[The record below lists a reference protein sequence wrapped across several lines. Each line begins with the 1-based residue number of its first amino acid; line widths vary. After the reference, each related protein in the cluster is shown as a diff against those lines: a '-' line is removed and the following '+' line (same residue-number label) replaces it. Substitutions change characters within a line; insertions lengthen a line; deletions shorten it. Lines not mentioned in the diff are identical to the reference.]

1 MNSTNT
7 ANMNSTN
14 IKEKSESEEAQ
25 LKKRDDHMAFLKEQ
39 EEIRDAKYLTNKYKF
54 DFPDD
59 WMSQF
64 DFMLL
69 TSAINNYEKLL
80 PITRT
85 KEYKSRH
92 GLLS

>member
-1 MNSTNT
+1 MNKTNT
-7 ANMNSTN
+7 SNMNTIQKKVES
-14 IKEKSESEEAQ
+14 KEEVKILKGSDDP
-25 LKKRDDHMAFLKEQ
+25 LKKE

-54 DFPDD
+54 DFPENR
-59 WMSQF
+59 MSQF
-64 DFMLL
+64 QFMLL
-69 TSAINNYEKLL
+69 ERAINKYEESR

>member
-14 IKEKSESEEAQ
+14 IQKKVESKEEAHSDDL
-25 LKKRDDHMAFLKEQ
+25 LKKE

-54 DFPDD
+54 DFPEDG
-59 WMSQF
+59 MSQF
-64 DFMLL
+64 QFMLL
-69 TSAINNYEKLL
+69 KHAINKYEESR
-80 PITRT
+80 PITRP
-85 KEYKSRH
+85 KEYKRRH

>member
-1 MNSTNT
+1 MNTTNT
-7 ANMNSTN
+7 ANINTVQ
-14 IKEKSESEEAQ
+14 EKSDSEKEMTDKNQ
-25 LKKRDDHMAFLKEQ
+25 KRDDHMAFLKEQ
-39 EEIRDAKYLTNKYKF
+39 EEIRDNTYLTNKYKF

-59 WMSQF
+59 GMSQF

-69 TSAINNYEKLL
+69 TLAIDNYEKLV

-92 GLLS
+92 GLS

>member
-1 MNSTNT
+1 MNTTNT

-14 IKEKSESEEAQ
+14 IKEKSESEEVQ
-25 LKKRDDHMAFLKEQ
+25 FQKRNDNMAFLKEQ
-39 EEIRDAKYLTNKYKF
+39 EEIRDEKYLTNKYKF

-59 WMSQF
+59 GMSQF

-69 TSAINNYEKLL
+69 ISAINNYEKLV

-92 GLLS
+92 GLS